1 MLQTAR
7 LLVFLMVAFIWRLQ
21 PGTALAETEPREASY
36 AELKSNIL
44 ERRLVLAEQ
53 WKGNT
58 IDAAAM
64 DELSQELTVSIREL
78 AGHWIGSSWGRGLP
92 QSATPGQGKINC
104 GTFVGTLL
112 RDVGFQVDVK
122 KLQRLPSQGI
132 IRSFVHGAR
141 IKKLVGVSMPTFL
154 ADIRDMGPGLFIIGL
169 DQHVGLLLQTD
180 TELRY
185 FHSSIETGKVAH
197 ENAAEAWTITSS
209 RYRVVGKIL
218 SKKNLRD
225 WIRGNRIVV
234 RKAQ

>member
-7 LLVFLMVAFIWRLQ
+7 LLVFLMLAFAWRLQ
-21 PGTALAETEPREASY
+21 PGTALAETGEATY

-44 ERRLVLAEQ
+44 ERRLVLAKQ

-58 IDAAAM
+58 MGARAM
-64 DELSQELTVSIREL
+64 EELSEELTASIREL

-92 QSATPGQGKINC
+92 QSGTPGEGKINC

-141 IKKLVGVSMPTFL
+141 ITKLVGVPMPTFL
-154 ADIRDMGPGLFIIGL
+154 AAVKDMGPGLFIIGL

-197 ENAAEAWTITSS
+197 ENAADAWTITSS

-218 SKKNLRD
+218 SNKNLRD

-234 RKAQ
+234 RKAK